1 MKTFV
6 SFVFILFIGTVSYAQ
21 EGVDV
26 KVNTIEKTI
35 VMNVQLEKDVK
46 IEKHEVARL
55 YKRDNARVKKA
66 LTFSTKRS
74 RAKMA

>member
-6 SFVFILFIGTVSYAQ
+6 TFVFVLFIGMASYAQ
-21 EGVDV
+21 EGVEV
-26 KVNTIEKTI
+26 KVNVVNKTI
-35 VMNVQLEKDVK
+35 VTNVQLEKEVK
-46 IEKHEVARL
+46 IEKQEVARL